1 MTAQARIIQQLS
13 ELHGPACDDC
23 LSELAILPQR
33 QVANQICRRLAAQ
46 NIIQRGQ
53 GSCARCS
60 YKKIVNAISVLPAS
74 VVQNA
79 RLETAKSADSR
90 TAVSE
95 WFWEGNVVSSLV
107 GYLSRQGWQIYGV
120 ADTKT
125 HERGVDIRASRDGGE
140 MLIEVKGY
148 PSKVYRNEA
157 RHAELKKTN
166 PTVQARVWYSEAMLK
181 AMQLQNE
188 YPTAQVAIGLPNLP
202 RYVALIQSTQTS
214 RAKLGIKILLVD
226 EVGNVEVV

>member
-1 MTAQARIIQQLS
+1 MTSESRVLEKLG
-13 ELHGPACDDC
+13 ELHGPVCDDC
-23 LSELAILPQR
+23 LSELAVLRQR
-33 QVANQICRRLAAQ
+33 QVANQVCRRLFSVGKVS
-46 NIIQRGQ
+46 RRQ
-53 GSCARCS
+53 GTCARCS
-60 YKKIVNAISVLPAS
+60 YKKIVNGIGVLPAG

-79 RLETAKSADSR
+79 PLETAKSADSR
-90 TAVSE
+90 TAISE

-107 GYLSRQGWQIYGV
+107 GYLSRQGWQVYGV

-125 HERGVDIRASRDGGE
+125 HERGVDIRASRDGSE
-140 MLIEVKGY
+140 ILIEVKGY

-157 RHAELKKTN
+157 RHTELKKTN

-214 RAKLGIKILLVD
+214 RAKLEIKILLVD